1 MLRPHTDDDQLDC
14 YAMGA
19 LPAETAAGVEEHLLE
34 CAGCRERLR
43 QSDEFASLFRQT
55 AALPEARPRRL
66 RAGSWGWRV
75 AGGAA
80 AAAAM
85 VAVLFVG
92 TRRDGGSPAA
102 PAIVTL
108 EALRGPE
115 TSAEI
120 PAGRPAILLF
130 DIATP
135 ARGSYEARIFD
146 RNGDEVL
153 KPRADVRDGRLSVA
167 VESLAKGS
175 YWVRVYRTGNGDPV
189 TEYGLRAR

>member
-1 MLRPHTDDDQLDC
+1 MPRPHTDDDQLDRF
-14 YAMGA
+14 AMGA
-19 LPAETAAGVEEHLLE
+19 LPADTAAVIEEHLLE
-34 CAGCRERLR
+34 CLACRERLR
-43 QSDEFASLFRQT
+43 QADEFTSLFRESAT
-55 AALPEARPRRL
+55 LPEARPRRL
-66 RAGSWGWRV
+66 WTGSWGWRV

-92 TRRDGGSPAA
+92 TRRDGPSAA

-115 TSAEI
+115 APAEI
-120 PAGRPAILLF
+120 QAGRTAILLF
-130 DIATP
+130 DIAAP

-146 RNGDEVL
+146 RNGEELL
-153 KPRADVRDGRLSVA
+153 KPQTDVRDGRLSVT

-175 YWVRVYRTGNGDPV
+175 YWVRVYRTGNSDLV